1 MDLHS
6 IPYWVDENVEA
17 PVKKVI
23 KLGPEQKQKHKNK
36 QGGPVYDLRS

>member
-6 IPYWVDENVEA
+6 IAYWVDENVEA
-17 PVKKVI
+17 AVKRSYQTRARAKT
-23 KLGPEQKQKHKNK
+23 KTHKK